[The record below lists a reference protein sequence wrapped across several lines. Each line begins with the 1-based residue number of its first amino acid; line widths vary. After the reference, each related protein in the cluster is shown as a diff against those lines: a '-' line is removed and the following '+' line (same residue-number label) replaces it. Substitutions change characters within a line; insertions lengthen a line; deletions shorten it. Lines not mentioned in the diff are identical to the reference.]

1 MPRKLKKMRGG
12 GSSLRNSR
20 SNINESN
27 SLLTILL
34 IGVLVFLVYHLTNLH
49 QPTVIIKE
57 SPTNK
62 ENQLAKEPT
71 VIIKEII
78 KEEDNEPYREDI
90 YRPDIRRRIRTP
102 PFNYPT
108 RGPPEQYDMV
118 GFLQDSEDPNK
129 LQQLYGRRTYPNSNN
144 WNYYVKSDQYHQ
156 IPIPV
161 NIDGKNCTDETG
173 CKELQNKDNINI
185 FNKQQTA
192 TIYKPEPY
200 YYNPTRL

>member
-12 GSSLRNSR
+12 GTLRNSR
-20 SNINESN
+20 SGVNESN

-34 IGVLVFLVYHLTNLH
+34 IGVLLFLVYHLTNLN
-49 QPTVIIKE
+49 QSQVIIRE
-57 SPTNK
+57 LSPNK
-62 ENQLAKEPT
+62 EPKVLKEPT

-78 KEEDNEPYREDI
+78 KEEGNEPYREDV

-108 RGPPEQYDMV
+108 RGPPEEYDMV

-161 NIDGKNCTDETG
+161 TIDGKNCTDETG
-173 CKELQNKDNINI
+173 CKELQNKDNINV

>member
-12 GSSLRNSR
+12 GSLRNSR
-20 SNINESN
+20 SGVNESN

-34 IGVLVFLVYHLTNLH
+34 IGVLLFLVYHLTNLQ
-49 QPTVIIKE
+49 QPQVIIRE

-62 ENQLAKEPT
+62 ENQLPKEPT

-78 KEEDNEPYREDI
+78 KEEDNEPYREDV

-173 CKELQNKDNINI
+173 CKELQNKDNINV
-185 FNKQQTA
+185 FNKQQMA

>member
-12 GSSLRNSR
+12 GTLKNSR
-20 SNINESN
+20 SGVNESN

-34 IGVLVFLVYHLTNLH
+34 IGVLLFLVYHLTNLN
-49 QPTVIIKE
+49 QSQVIIKE
-57 SPTNK
+57 EPRIIIK
-62 ENQLAKEPT
+62 EEPQ

-161 NIDGKNCTDETG
+161 TIDGKNCTDETG
-173 CKELQNKDNINI
+173 CKELQNKDNISL

-192 TIYKPEPY
+192 TIYKPEPF

>member
-12 GSSLRNSR
+12 GSLRNSR
-20 SNINESN
+20 SGINESN

-49 QPTVIIKE
+49 QPTVIIREPPK
-57 SPTNK
+57 NK

-78 KEEDNEPYREDI
+78 KEEDNEPYREDV
-90 YRPDIRRRIRTP
+90 YRPDIKRRIRTP

-118 GFLQDSEDPNK
+118 GFLQDNEDPNK

-161 NIDGKNCTDETG
+161 TIDGKNCTDETG
-173 CKELQNKDNINI
+173 CKELQNKDNINV

>member
-12 GSSLRNSR
+12 GTLRNSR
-20 SNINESN
+20 SSVNESN

-34 IGVLVFLVYHLTNLH
+34 IGVLLFLVYHLTNLQ
-49 QPTVIIKE
+49 QPQVIIKE
-57 SPTNK
+57 SPPNK
-62 ENQLAKEPT
+62 ENQLLKEPT

-108 RGPPEQYDMV
+108 RGPPEKYDMV

-161 NIDGKNCTDETG
+161 TIDGKNCTDETG
-173 CKELQNKDNINI
+173 CKELQNKDNINV

>member
-12 GSSLRNSR
+12 GTLKNSR
-20 SNINESN
+20 SSGHESN
-27 SLLTILL
+27 SLLTVLL
-34 IGVLVFLVYHLTNLH
+34 IGVLLFLVYHLTNLQ
-49 QPTVIIKE
+49 QPQVIIRE
-57 SPTNK
+57 SPPNK
-62 ENQLAKEPT
+62 EPKVLKEPT

-78 KEEDNEPYREDI
+78 KEEDNEPYREDV
-90 YRPDIRRRIRTP
+90 YRPDIKRRIRTP

-118 GFLQDSEDPNK
+118 GFLQDNEDPNK

-161 NIDGKNCTDETG
+161 TIDGKNCTDETG
-173 CKELQNKDNINI
+173 CKELQNKDNINL

-192 TIYKPEPY
+192 TIYKPEPF
-200 YYNPTRL
+200 YYNPTRV